1 MRQSWFG
8 SPEPS
13 PSLLFYFIFFIL
25 GVVSECRRLMFT
37 VYLPKLTDSKVEHA
51 SIKESYY
58 ELPFKW

>member
-8 SPEPS
+8 SSKPS
-13 PSLLFYFIFFIL
+13 PSLLFYFFIL
-25 GVVSECRRLMFT
+25 GVASECRRLMFT
-37 VYLPKLTDSKVEHA
+37 VYLPKLLDSKAEHA